1 MSGQTAEVGPES
13 GGDTTAQDGPA
24 RMAALTRAVVVHYGD
39 PELTNRAVSSLMAGS
54 VAPGLIV
61 VVDNSPTPFPDPPPG
76 AVPLVVVRPG
86 RNTGF
91 AGGVT
96 IGLEAAPR
104 VTWDYAWMLNN
115 DAVAA
120 TDALSEL
127 LAAMTRAD
135 GRALISSLIRD
146 EATGDVWFEQT
157 HFLPWRME
165 SRGRR
170 LASPLGADLTETRR
184 PSWRSMPYISGCS
197 LLVPSAALTAI
208 GGFDRSFFMY
218 SEDVDLS
225 TRSLRAGFS
234 LVVAPRS
241 VVVHRTS
248 SGTHFRHRERM
259 VSETSFRLTAK
270 HYPWLLPPGVVLA
283 FATALKRSVMRRQ
296 AWWMTERFRG
306 YRDALKSRPR

>member
-39 PELTNRAVSSLMAGS
+39 PELTNRAASSVMAGS
-54 VAPGLIV
+54 LAPGLIV
-61 VVDNSPTPFPDPPPG
+61 VVDNSPTPFPDPPAS

-96 IGLEAAPR
+96 IGLEAAPS
-104 VTWDYAWMLNN
+104 VTWDYAWLLNN

-127 LAAMTRAD
+127 LAATARAD
-135 GRALISSLIRD
+135 GRALVSSQIRD
-146 EATGDVWFEQT
+146 EATGEVWFEQT
-157 HFLPWRME
+157 RYLPWRLE

-170 LASPLGADLTETRR
+170 LTSALDGDYVEATR
-184 PSWRSMPYISGCS
+184 PSWRSIPYVSGCS
-197 LLVPSAALTAI
+197 LLIPATALGAI

-225 TRSLRAGFS
+225 IRSARAGFS

-241 VVVHRTS
+241 VVLHRTS
-248 SGTHFRHRERM
+248 SGTHVRRRERM
-259 VSETSFRLTAK
+259 ISETSFRLTAK
-270 HYPWLLPPGVVLA
+270 YYPWLLPLA
-283 FATALKRSVMRRQ
+283 VAGALAAAVRRSVTRRQ
-296 AWWMTERFRG
+296 LWWLTERLKG
-306 YRDALKSRPR
+306 YADALANRPR

>member
-1 MSGQTAEVGPES
+1 MMEDRSTQIS
-13 GGDTTAQDGPA
+13 QSKGDVSRSDKIP
-24 RMAALTRAVVVHYGD
+24 RMAARTRAVVVHYGD
-39 PELTNRAVSSLMAGS
+39 PELTIRAVSSIRAGS

-61 VVDNSPTPFPDPPPG
+61 VVDNSPVPFPDPPHHS
-76 AVPLVVVRPG
+76 VPAMVVRPG
-86 RNTGF
+86 QNTGF

-96 IGLEAAPR
+96 IGLEYAPQFP
-104 VTWDYAWMLNN
+104 WELAWLLNN
-115 DAVAA
+115 DAYAQE
-120 TDALSEL
+120 DAFTEL
-127 LAAMTRAD
+127 LEAMARAD

-157 HFLPWRME
+157 RFLPWRME

-170 LASPLGADLTETRR
+170 LATPLGAELTETRR
-184 PSWRSMPYISGCS
+184 PSWRSMPYVSGTS
-197 LLVPSAALTAI
+197 LLVPSAAFTAI

-225 TRSLRAGFS
+225 TRSLRAGFA

-248 SGTHFRHRERM
+248 SGTHIRHRERM

-270 HYPWLLPPGVVLA
+270 YYPWLLPPAIVLA
-283 FATALKRSVMRRQ
+283 FATALKRSIMRRQ
-296 AWWMTERFRG
+296 ALWMTERFGG
-306 YRDALKSRPR
+306 YRDALKSRRR